1 MSLPCIHAGS
11 VPKLKILKDVF
22 WDVRAHWYLLGI
34 QLDVEH
40 SDLEV
45 NHLALLL
52 CSVAHVYSMYIDV
65 IHHAKRITE
74 SLHID

>member
-1 MSLPCIHAGS
+1 MSLPYIHAGS

-45 NHLALLL
+45 NHSTLLL
-52 CSVAHVYSMYIDV
+52 CSVAYECSMY
-65 IHHAKRITE
+65 ASCKTN
-74 SLHID
+74 SFAY